1 MAARISGHR
10 IHSAA
15 IDELGGQSHV
25 TAHQRDYLTPWL
37 RHIGT
42 SPPSLHLAI
51 APDWNRLDRDIM
63 RPALALAGD
72 RRAQYNPGGS
82 AAVIYGRRIGLVVA
96 CLARSEARLRGM
108 CPWAVLVIDDHEIS
122 GSFLTMILSRMSR
135 PGSRVFTAVSR

>member
-1 MAARISGHR
+1 MTA
-10 IHSAA
+10 
-15 IDELGGQSHV
+15 V

-51 APDWNRLDRDIM
+51 APDTQRLDMDIM

-72 RRAQYNPGGS
+72 RRAQYIQGGS
-82 AAVIYGRRIGLVVA
+82 TAVIYGRRIALVNA
-96 CLARSEARLRGM
+96 GHPRAAPRLRGIH
-108 CPWAVLVIDDHEIS
+108 PWAVLVVDHADIS
-122 GSFLTMILSRMSR
+122 WSFMSMLYTRMSR